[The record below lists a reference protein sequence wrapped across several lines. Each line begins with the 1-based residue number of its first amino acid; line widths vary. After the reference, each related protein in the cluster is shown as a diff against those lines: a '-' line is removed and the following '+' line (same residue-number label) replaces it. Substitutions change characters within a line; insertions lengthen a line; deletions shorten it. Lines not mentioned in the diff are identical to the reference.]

1 MIIPELHGND
11 IKTRFRSKST
21 KELSSIL
28 KKTSSDLNSKSKNG
42 IRIRSNSTQS
52 LGSKKNV
59 RFSTNLIAVKKFD
72 KFAEPI
78 TISNE
83 TSPDLSPLLIPLDSH
98 NNNIDEDDSCWFH
111 DLTLV
116 PRLIDIENNFNE
128 FHFNNK
134 KKIKNTKLFSLDDE
148 DYDYDEDLNYYF
160 NEAGTLRNF
169 NNKISNNLNSNSNS
183 NPTSP
188 TKLLNNCDYNDPLLQ
203 FQSNKNLKWE
213 LLSTNIINSNLILT
227 NDFIKHFMHNQN
239 IKIQSLKIN
248 NDNKLAGYLLVNNL
262 AFEKYIEIKF
272 TFNNWQNI
280 HYVNASFNKTI
291 SKNFDQFKFII
302 DINSFKFFLNLKN
315 LLISDNLN
323 IELCCRY
330 DVKHETYYDNNN
342 YNNYKVVLRKPMK
355 QQQQSNKENLF
366 NLSLSKDITASASK
380 ADSLKRENN
389 INQSTR
395 HHTRTFSADT
405 DFFNTSPL
413 KNIYNNSSIKKNH
426 IFNKHIQTTTDKNI
440 LPSTQKITTS
450 SSTPHL
456 NEKNVLSFNS
466 DLSSISSSSISSAA
480 SSASTDSSSLYSFQT
495 ENVTTPIIK
504 PLPTNVLQ
512 LHNKNNTDNQKL
524 PIRRRE
530 SVPPAISPLEKT
542 SIHDSLLNVAV
553 TPGIDCINSYL
564 SPSLADIK
572 DQLYFSPSKNIHET
586 KNIFNDNNTITSYPE
601 SVATDTTL
609 IKKLPRRNKEG
620 STIDVTDISS
630 DNNNNN
636 NILKKAKTFS
646 KSTPSLDSDYKS
658 LLDSCCFYTPPALSS
673 NEASPNKFSFMSS
686 ITD

>member
-1 MIIPELHGND
+1 MIIPQLPSSN

-28 KKTSSDLNSKSKNG
+28 KKTPSIFNNSNDNTTKN

-59 RFSTNLIAVKKFD
+59 RFSTNLIAIKKFD

-83 TSPDLSPLLIPLDSH
+83 TSPDLSPLLIPLDMTS
-98 NNNIDEDDSCWFH
+98 NNNNDNDDDSCWFH
-111 DLTLV
+111 DLNLV

-134 KKIKNTKLFSLDDE
+134 KNKLFSLDDE
-148 DYDYDEDLNYYF
+148 DYNYDNDEDLNYYF
-160 NEAGTLRNF
+160 NEAGTLRND
-169 NNKISNNLNSNSNS
+169 NNNNS

-188 TKLLNNCDYNDPLLQ
+188 TKSCTDDPLLQ
-203 FQSNKNLKWE
+203 LQSNQNLKWE

-248 NDNKLAGYLLVNNL
+248 NENKLAGYLIVNNL
-262 AFEKYIEIKF
+262 SFEKYIEIKF

-280 HYVNASFNKTI
+280 HYVNASFNKII
-291 SKNFDQFKFII
+291 SPNYDQFKFVI

-315 LLISDNLN
+315 LLINDILN

-342 YNNYKVVLRKPMK
+342 YNNYKMVLKRPMK
-355 QQQQSNKENLF
+355 KQNEIIPNKNDILNISNVQDK
-366 NLSLSKDITASASK
+366 ITASASK
-380 ADSLKRENN
+380 ADSLRRVSSMNPV
-389 INQSTR
+389 SR

-413 KNIYNNSSIKKNH
+413 KNIYYNKKISIPS
-426 IFNKHIQTTTDKNI
+426 TTT
-440 LPSTQKITTS
+440 TTTS
-450 SSTPHL
+450 TTGTNVVVPTASRIITSASTPHL

-480 SSASTDSSSLYSFQT
+480 SSTSTDSSSLYSFQT
-495 ENVTTPIIK
+495 ENDTTPIIIK
-504 PLPTNVLQ
+504 PLPTNILQ
-512 LHNKNNTDNQKL
+512 LHDKNSINDDQPLAERRT
-524 PIRRRE
+524 RRRE
-530 SVPPAISPLEKT
+530 SSPPDVSPLEKT
-542 SIHDSLLNVAV
+542 SIQDSILNTAT
-553 TPGIDCINSYL
+553 TPGIECINSYL

-572 DQLYFSPSKNIHET
+572 DQLYLSPSKGPYET
-586 KNIFNDNNTITSYPE
+586 KNVFNDNNTITSYSE
-601 SVATDTTL
+601 SVATDATL
-609 IKKLPRRNKEG
+609 IKKVSRKNKEE
-620 STIDVTDISS
+620 SIIDPLDNGS
-630 DNNNNN
+630 DNISN
-636 NILKKAKTFS
+636 KKTKNKHST
-646 KSTPSLDSDYKS
+646 STPSLDSDYKS
-658 LLDSCCFYTPPALSS
+658 LLDSCCFYTPTALSP
-673 NEASPNKFSFMSS
+673 NESSPNKFSFMSS
-686 ITD
+686 IAD